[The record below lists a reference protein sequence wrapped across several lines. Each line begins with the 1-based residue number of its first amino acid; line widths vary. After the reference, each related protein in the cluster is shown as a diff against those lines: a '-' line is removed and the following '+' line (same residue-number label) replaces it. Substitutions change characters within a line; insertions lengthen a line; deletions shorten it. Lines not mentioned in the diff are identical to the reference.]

1 MIQSGCLTVVFCLYL
16 IDYDRIVDMAQNQ
29 LLEKVRKIPPA
40 YQQEVEDFIDF
51 ILTKKRVS
59 NEEKEMPRKIGVLK
73 GKLQMA
79 DDFDAP
85 LDDFKDYM

>member
-1 MIQSGCLTVVFCLYL
+1 MGL
-16 IDYDRIVDMAQNQ
+16 
-29 LLEKVRKIPPA
+29 
-40 YQQEVEDFIDF
+40 QEVEDFVDF
-51 ILTKKRVS
+51 ILNRKRVTR
-59 NEEKEMPRKIGVLK
+59 EEKVTPRKIGLLK

>member
-1 MIQSGCLTVVFCLYL
+1 
-16 IDYDRIVDMAQNQ
+16 MAQSQ
-29 LLEKVRKIPPA
+29 LLEKIKKIPPA

-51 ILTKKRVS
+51 ILRKKRPPI
-59 NEEKEMPRKIGVLK
+59 EKRETQRKIGLLK

-85 LDDFKDYM
+85 LEDFKDYT

>member
-1 MIQSGCLTVVFCLYL
+1 
-16 IDYDRIVDMAQNQ
+16 MAQSQ
-29 LLEKVRKIPPA
+29 LLEKVKKIPPA
-40 YQQEVEDFIDF
+40 YRQEVEDFIDF
-51 ILTKKRVS
+51 ILRKKSVRNDS
-59 NEEKEMPRKIGVLK
+59 KKGTRRKIGLLK

>member
-1 MIQSGCLTVVFCLYL
+1 
-16 IDYDRIVDMAQNQ
+16 MAQNQ

-51 ILTKKRVS
+51 ILTKKQVPS
-59 NEEKEMPRKIGVLK
+59 EKRKIPRKIGPLK

-79 DDFDAP
+79 DDFDAQI
-85 LDDFKDYM
+85 DDFKDYM

>member
-1 MIQSGCLTVVFCLYL
+1 M
-16 IDYDRIVDMAQNQ
+16 
-29 LLEKVRKIPPA
+29 LEKVKKIPPA
-40 YQQEVEDFIDF
+40 YLQEVEDFVDF
-51 ILTKKRVS
+51 ILNRKRVTR
-59 NEEKEMPRKIGVLK
+59 EEKVTPRKIGLLK